1 MESQHS
7 RGQFEL
13 PDDSDRH
20 NNLFLF
26 VPKDN
31 CLRKSYLGRST
42 MFEAPTDGKGAKR
55 SNVSHLDESQ
65 AMSSWAR
72 HTMLMTPKIGLRY
85 ISYSLFCPND
95 TNIQSNSDG
104 NGSAVDNIAE
114 GSLNCPVTAYPLD
127 NLVVFT
133 MRIAQRRLTP
143 DESQVISSWARHYL
157 LMTPKIGL
165 RCIS

>member
-72 HTMLMTPKIGLRY
+72 HTIAD
-85 ISYSLFCPND
+85 D
-95 TNIQSNSDG
+95 TQNR
-104 NGSAVDNIAE
+104 
-114 GSLNCPVTAYPLD
+114 VTIY
-127 NLVVFT
+127 F
-133 MRIAQRRLTP
+133 
-143 DESQVISSWARHYL
+143 VIPILS
-157 LMTPKIGL
+157 K
-165 RCIS
+165 